1 VEEVVFARE
10 HRRGSAQH
18 ATQRRGRRRR
28 RWSLLMNTEGDP
40 LSTHSTHNT
49 APFKLRTD
57 ASLAR
62 RRMRK
67 RLSLLV

>member
-1 VEEVVFARE
+1 
-10 HRRGSAQH
+10 
-18 ATQRRGRRRR
+18 
-28 RWSLLMNTEGDP
+28 MNTEGDP